1 MMNSNGLFVYNAR
14 AIKMPSLAPA
24 INFSGAAEIG
34 DRPIVDHT
42 GFTGCFDIK
51 ALAWAPLN
59 ANTANAPDAPPLIE
73 ALQDNLGLKL
83 VRAKTGSRPC
93 HRLHRPPLAQLI
105 ARALRH

>member
-1 MMNSNGLFVYNAR
+1 MVTMMSSNGLFVYNAR
-14 AIKMPSLAPA
+14 AIKMQWLAHA

-51 ALAWAPLN
+51 DLAWAPLN

-83 VRAKTGSRPC
+83 VRAKDPIEVLVIDSIDRPS
-93 HRLHRPPLAQLI
+93 PN
-105 ARALRH
+105 